1 MSSQEFTIAICRQL
15 RLPLYD
21 AVSVCPSCKNTLL
34 DTFGDHS
41 IVCSA
46 SGDRIWRHNAVR
58 DQVFHTCKAAHLS
71 PQIESRVNFTSQHR
85 PADVLLPNW
94 SCGRP
99 LAIDVTITSP
109 LQSSIVANAAT
120 TKGFAARNA
129 EERKM
134 SASEPSCFDAGV
146 DFQPLAFETSSGVS
160 VSSLPFLKTLLK
172 RCSDVSF
179 CPRSVTFKQ
188 FFQRTSVTINKINA
202 GMIVLR
208 LPTNSS
214 KDLRRC
220 SPDEAVSSFTAQ
232 ITQPSHAT
240 SSVVVLENEV
250 SSLNMTMPSVSAV
263 APPLPNAPCTMSS
276 WITR

>member
-1 MSSQEFTIAICRQL
+1 MGLRPAATIHPAAYLASRVDTSILTEMFLQYNWNLKDSKFFQDNFCYLQAYIPDLSLDSLFGASPNLQHNLQKKLTDIAFANYLEQLDSASKANALSYTLPHACDYLSAPPLQNLSLTMSSQEFTIAICRQL

-34 DTFGDHS
+34 DTFGDPS

-109 LQSSIVANAAT
+109 L
-120 TKGFAARNA
+120 
-129 EERKM
+129 
-134 SASEPSCFDAGV
+134 
-146 DFQPLAFETSSGVS
+146 
-160 VSSLPFLKTLLK
+160 
-172 RCSDVSF
+172 
-179 CPRSVTFKQ
+179 
-188 FFQRTSVTINKINA
+188 
-202 GMIVLR
+202 
-208 LPTNSS
+208 
-214 KDLRRC
+214 
-220 SPDEAVSSFTAQ
+220 
-232 ITQPSHAT
+232 
-240 SSVVVLENEV
+240 
-250 SSLNMTMPSVSAV
+250 
-263 APPLPNAPCTMSS
+263 
-276 WITR
+276 